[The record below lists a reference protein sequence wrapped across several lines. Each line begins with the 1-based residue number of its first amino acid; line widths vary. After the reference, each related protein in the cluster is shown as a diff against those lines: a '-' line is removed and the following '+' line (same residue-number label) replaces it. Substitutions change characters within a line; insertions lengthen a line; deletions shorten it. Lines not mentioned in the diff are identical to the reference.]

1 VKSWEARPFEIAY
14 LMNPAFCGEIL
25 RRAITRY
32 FETAGES
39 LNYPLS
45 YLVLPIVLHR
55 KTRESIPAKSSE
67 QLHTWLQKYPEARIG
82 FAERARFL
90 VPITNESLAF
100 LLQSRAV
107 SIDKRAGIKMIGRR
121 SGPLPT
127 DENEVTDCFK
137 KAEQVGRW
145 FARAGSTANIFTMW
159 GVKP

>member
-25 RRAITRY
+25 RRAIVRY
-32 FETAGES
+32 FETAGYPFA
-39 LNYPLS
+39 YPLA

-55 KTRESIPAKSSE
+55 KTRESISAKSSE
-67 QLHTWLQKYPEARIG
+67 QLHAWLQKYPEARIG

-100 LLQSRAV
+100 LLQARAV
-107 SIDKRAGIKMIGRR
+107 FIDKHAGIRTVGRR
-121 SGPLPT
+121 SNSLPP
-127 DENEVTDCFK
+127 DEHEVTDCFR
-137 KAEQVGRW
+137 KAGHIGRW